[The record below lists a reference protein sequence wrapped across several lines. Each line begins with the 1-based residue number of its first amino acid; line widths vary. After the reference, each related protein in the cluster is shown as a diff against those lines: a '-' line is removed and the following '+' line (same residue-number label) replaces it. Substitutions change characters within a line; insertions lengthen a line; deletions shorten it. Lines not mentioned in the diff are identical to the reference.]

1 MGQLPDIEGID
12 MKIRYKRKDFEFISV
27 SSVGERYALHMPLG
41 HDIHVMIDRTRRG
54 KPRPW
59 EVIRKTDAGWSG
71 MGDSRFKTPE
81 NAARAALEY
90 WGF

>member
-12 MKIRYKRKDFEFISV
+12 MKIRYKRKDFEFV
-27 SSVGERYALHMPLG
+27 PVGSRYVFITPG
-41 HDIHVMIDRTRRG
+41 ENEIHITRDMTRARQARSWEAVYKSKHSG
-54 KPRPW
+54 KF
-59 EVIRKTDAGWSG
+59 KG
-71 MGDSRFKTPE
+71 MGESCFKTPE